1 MKLRLLA
8 VSFLLLASFL
18 RAEFQQDDKSLAW
31 QVDGKDVWRFSFDET
46 KGKPFF
52 HPVGVIGGPALTNF
66 KPEDHPWHYGLWFSW
81 KYINQTNYWE
91 ENRQTGRAQGRT
103 AWSAPKIETKP
114 DGSAT
119 IALDV
124 TYTHPSGRVDLTE
137 KRVLK
142 VSAPD
147 KDGGFT
153 LDWTANFTAGADGA
167 VLDRTAMPGEPDGR
181 FNGGYAGLS
190 IRMAS
195 APLGISYLSTETT
208 EPSFAQDRW
217 RPSVPAVA
225 FNFTDEGKVAGG
237 IGFLSDPIN
246 AGDANAPWYIVNSR
260 EMRFVCA
267 AILAP
272 KIRTV
277 EAGGRFDLNY
287 RIAFR
292 QAPWTPD
299 DLKAAHA
306 KWMRSAGAKAE

>member
-1 MKLRLLA
+1 MKLR
-8 VSFLLLASFL
+8 SFALPFLILASL
-18 RAEFQQDDKSLAW
+18 VRAEFQQTDTSLAW
-31 QVDGKDVWRFSFDET
+31 QVDGKDVWRFSFDPA

-52 HPVGVIGGPALTNF
+52 HPVGVAGGPALTNF

-81 KYINQTNYWE
+81 KYINKTNYWE

-103 AWSAPKIETKP
+103 GWSVPKVETKS
-114 DGSAT
+114 DGTAT
-119 IALDV
+119 ITMDL
-124 TYTHPSGRVDLTE
+124 TYTHQSGRVDLTE
-137 KRVLK
+137 RRVLL

-147 KDGGFT
+147 RAGGFT
-153 LDWTANFTAGADGA
+153 LDWKAHFTAGAEGA
-167 VLDRTAMPGEPDGR
+167 VLDRTPMPGEPDGR

-195 APLGISYLSTETT
+195 APLGISYLSAETT
-208 EPSFAQDRW
+208 EPTFAQDRW
-217 RPSVPAVA
+217 RPSVPAVG
-225 FNFTDEGKVAGG
+225 FNFTDDGKPAGG

-246 AGDANAPWYIVNSR
+246 AGDRNAPWYIVNSR

-277 EAGGRFDLNY
+277 PAGGEFDLNY

-292 QAPWTPD
+292 REPWTPE
-299 DLKAAHA
+299 DLKMAQATWMNGAAA
-306 KWMRSAGAKAE
+306 K